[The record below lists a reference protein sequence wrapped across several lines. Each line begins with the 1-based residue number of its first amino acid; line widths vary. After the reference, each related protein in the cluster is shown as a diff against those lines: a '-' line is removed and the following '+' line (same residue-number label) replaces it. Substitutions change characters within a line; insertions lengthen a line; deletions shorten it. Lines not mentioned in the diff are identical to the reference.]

1 MRNKKMLL
9 VISLIVVTLCFTA
22 CGDKKEENPYGSV
35 IAGLGDDEAYAV
47 LVMDH
52 PYHVLVT
59 SDLLYDAGM
68 EKQAAANCDVYYYE
82 DHEARKLGT
91 VMSAGTAYPIAFSK
105 DGIYAASGSSVE
117 KYVISEKNGGLILE
131 KGIYIKYDENGNESY
146 SCMIDGEE
154 SDSTE
159 QAYLELSEEYASAQV
174 VHFAYGAADC
184 LNEIMKR

>member
-1 MRNKKMLL
+1 MI
-9 VISLIVVTLCFTA
+9 ISLIIITLCFTA
-22 CGDKKEENPYGSV
+22 CGNEKEENPYGTV
-35 IAGLGDDEAYAV
+35 VAGLGDDEAYAV

-59 SDLLYDAGM
+59 SNLIYDAGI

-82 DHEARKLGT
+82 DHEAKKLGT

-117 KYVISEKNGGLILE
+117 KYAISKEDGTLILE
-131 KGIYIKYDENGNESY
+131 MGIYIKYDENGNESY
-146 SCMIDGEE
+146 SCMIDGKE
-154 SDSTE
+154 SDSTK

-184 LNEIMKR
+184 LNEIVKP

>member
-1 MRNKKMLL
+1 MKNKKIF
-9 VISLIVVTLCFTA
+9 VIISLIIAIICLA
-22 CGDKKEENPYGSV
+22 GCGNKKEENPYGTV

-59 SDLLYDAGM
+59 SDLLYDAGI

-82 DHEARKLGT
+82 DHEAKKLGT

-117 KYVISEKNGGLILE
+117 KYAISKEGTLILE

-146 SCMIDGEE
+146 SCMINGEE
-154 SDSTE
+154 SDSTK

-184 LNEIMKR
+184 LNEIMKP